1 MPHYILAHDLGTSG
15 NKASLFSEGGKIIV
29 SITQN
34 YPTFYPKH
42 GWAEQNPAQWWNAVC
57 STTQEIVKIIDRK
70 SIAAVAVTGQMM
82 GNVPIG
88 YNGELLG
95 NSIIWSD
102 TRAVQECKELEE
114 KLGKQ
119 HYYHITG
126 QPPSASYTL
135 PKLMWQKK
143 YQPDIYKNTDK
154 YIQSKDYINYCLTA
168 VSYTHLTLPTT

>member
-88 YNGELLG
+88 YNGELL
-95 NSIIWSD
+95 
-102 TRAVQECKELEE
+102 
-114 KLGKQ
+114 
-119 HYYHITG
+119 
-126 QPPSASYTL
+126 
-135 PKLMWQKK
+135 
-143 YQPDIYKNTDK
+143 
-154 YIQSKDYINYCLTA
+154 
-168 VSYTHLTLPTT
+168 